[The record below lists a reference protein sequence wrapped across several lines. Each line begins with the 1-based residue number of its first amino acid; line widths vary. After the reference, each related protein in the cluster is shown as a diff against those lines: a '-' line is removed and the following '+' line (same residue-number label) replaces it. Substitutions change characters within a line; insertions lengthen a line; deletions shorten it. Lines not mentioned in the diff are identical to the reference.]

1 MKFLFPEEERLMKT
15 LFVHKEFGNKLRE
28 AIEKIYI
35 HLPEELFHEKY
46 DPAIVEE
53 FLRELVK
60 QSQKFG
66 LEQYYAHV
74 TEDDTIHTIGEKC
87 AAPHELQESIFKSL
101 GSGGLTKLMED
112 LLRKMLEDGFTEKE
126 IQNLVEL
133 IEARNKLRQ
142 AEEKFLEAT
151 FRRYV
156 EKQISLYK

>member
-1 MKFLFPEEERLMKT
+1 MKFLFPEEERLMKI
-15 LFVHKEFGNKLRE
+15 LFDNKKFGVTLRE
-28 AIEKIYI
+28 AAERIYI
-35 HLPEELFHEKY
+35 HLPQELFHEKY

-60 QSQKFG
+60 QSQKLC

-101 GSGGLTKLMED
+101 GSGGLTKLIED
-112 LLRKMLEDGFTEKE
+112 LLRKMLESEFMEKE

-142 AEEKFLEAT
+142 AEEKFLEAS

-156 EKQISLYK
+156 EKQIALYK

>member
-1 MKFLFPEEERLMKT
+1 MLCAKKKL
-15 LFVHKEFGNKLRE
+15 GDKLRD
-28 AIEKIYI
+28 AISKIYI

-60 QSQKFG
+60 DSQKLG

-74 TEDDTIHTIGEKC
+74 AEDDTLHTLEKKC

-101 GSGGLTKLMED
+101 GSGGLTKLIED
-112 LLRKMLEDGFTEKE
+112 LLRKMLESDFTEKE
-126 IQNLVEL
+126 IQNFIEL

-142 AEEKFLEAT
+142 AEEKFLAAS

-156 EKQISLYK
+156 EKQISLY

>member
-1 MKFLFPEEERLMKT
+1 MKILFDNK
-15 LFVHKEFGNKLRE
+15 KFGVTLRE
-28 AIEKIYI
+28 AAERIYI
-35 HLPEELFHEKY
+35 HLPQELFHEKY

-60 QSQKFG
+60 QSQKLG

-101 GSGGLTKLMED
+101 GSGGLTKLIED
-112 LLRKMLEDGFTEKE
+112 LLRKMLESEFMEKE

-142 AEEKFLEAT
+142 AEEKFLEAS

-156 EKQISLYK
+156 EKQIALYK

>member
-1 MKFLFPEEERLMKT
+1 MKFLFPEEQRKVT
-15 LFVHKEFGNKLRE
+15 LLFAKKELGQKLQQ
-28 AIEKIYI
+28 ALDKMYV

-46 DPAIVEE
+46 DPAIVGE

-60 QSQKFG
+60 QSQKLG

-101 GSGGLTKLMED
+101 GSGGLTKLIED
-112 LLRKMLEDGFTEKE
+112 MLKKMLESEFSEKE

-142 AEEKFLEAT
+142 AEEKFLEAS
-151 FRRYV
+151 FRRYLQ
-156 EKQISLYK
+156 KQIELYQ